1 MWIVEYKCELRI
13 AVYYYWI
20 LNSQFLNVFNVRV
33 NDDVCMCIYIYTYY
47 LFYFAQIN
55 TTKTQLGLEIS
66 FQTKLCECLSDVM
79 GLTNFLRPK
88 ETVDWSKLLKFG
100 RACSNWPDKI
110 GTNTRIGE
118 STIFKVFCKA
128 RTMEK

>member
-1 MWIVEYKCELRI
+1 MMTSIR
-13 AVYYYWI
+13 VYI
-20 LNSQFLNVFNVRV
+20 F
-33 NDDVCMCIYIYTYY
+33 C

-100 RACSNWPDKI
+100 RACSN
-110 GTNTRIGE
+110 
-118 STIFKVFCKA
+118 
-128 RTMEK
+128 